1 MATLKPEIDP
11 ADVGLDAERLARL
24 DRHLRT
30 YVDDGRMPG
39 SLVTVSRHGQL
50 AHVGTYGQRDIEAGL
65 PVETD
70 TIWRIYSM
78 TKPLTA
84 VVALTL
90 WEEGAFEL
98 NDPVRWYIPSFKDL
112 RVWRGGSSVRPD
124 TEPVIEEMRIWH
136 LFTHT
141 SGLTYGFMQAHPV
154 DALYRQAGFEWG
166 VPPGLDLAGVC
177 DRLAELPL
185 VFQPGTEWNYGMS
198 TDVLGRVAEVASG
211 APFADLVQQRLL
223 DPLGMS
229 ETMWHVPDELADR
242 LAALYV
248 PTPGTGKAVRF
259 DSMGAGARTPPE
271 ATLGGGGLCST
282 AADYLRFAEMLR
294 RRGELDGARILSPET
309 VRFMASN
316 HLPGNA
322 DLTQFGRRLFS
333 ETTFDGVGFGLGV
346 SVAHRPGRR
355 EGAEQHRRPRVGRR
369 GEHRLLGRSRP
380 RPRRAVHDPAPAE
393 RLTADPFPP
402 PHAGPQRD
410 HGVTRSAVPAK
421 RRQTMSLGEETP
433 PSSADTRMPSGSVPQ

>member
-1 MATLKPEIDP
+1 MATLKSEIDP
-11 ADVGLDAERLARL
+11 ADVGLDADRLERLE
-24 DRHLRT
+24 RHLRT

-39 SLVTVSRHGQL
+39 WLVAVARRGQL
-50 AHVGTYGQRDIEAGL
+50 AHVGTYGQRDLEAGL

-78 TKPLTA
+78 TKPITA
-84 VVALTL
+84 VAALML

-98 NDPVRWYIPSFKDL
+98 NDPVRWYIPSFKGL
-112 RVWRGGSSVRPD
+112 RVWRGGSSVRPE
-124 TEPVIEEMRIWH
+124 TEPVTEEMRLWH

-177 DRLAELPL
+177 DTLAELPL

-198 TDVLGRVAEVASG
+198 TDVLGRVVEVVSG
-211 APFADLVQQRLL
+211 MPFGEFVQQRLL

-229 ETMWHVPDELADR
+229 ETMWHVPDQLADR

-248 PTPGTGKAVRF
+248 PTPGTGQAVRF
-259 DSMGAGARTPPE
+259 DSMGAAARTAQS

-282 AADYLRFAEMLR
+282 ASDYLRFAEMLR
-294 RRGELDGARILSPET
+294 RRGELDGVRLLSPRT
-309 VRFMASN
+309 VGFMASN

-346 SVAHRPGRR
+346 SVTIDPVAAKVPGNI
-355 EGAEQHRRPRVGRR
+355 G
-369 GEHRLLGRSRP
+369 
-380 RPRRAVHDPAPAE
+380 
-393 RLTADPFPP
+393 
-402 PHAGPQRD
+402 D
-410 HGVTRSAVPAK
+410 HGWGGAASTAYWVDPVLDMVVLFMTQLLPSDSLPIRARLRQLVHAAVI
-421 RRQTMSLGEETP
+421 
-433 PSSADTRMPSGSVPQ
+433 

>member
-1 MATLKPEIDP
+1 MATLKSEIDP
-11 ADVGLDAERLARL
+11 ADVGLDAERLERL
-24 DRHLRT
+24 ERHLRT

-39 SLVTVSRHGQL
+39 WLVAVARRGQL
-50 AHVGTYGQRDIEAGL
+50 AHVGTYGQRDMEAGL

-78 TKPLTA
+78 TKPITA
-84 VVALTL
+84 VAALML

-98 NDPVRWYIPSFKDL
+98 NDPVRWYIPSFKGL
-112 RVWRGGSSVRPD
+112 RVWRGGSSVRPE
-124 TEPVIEEMRIWH
+124 TEPVTEEMRIWH

-177 DRLAELPL
+177 DTLAGLPL

-198 TDVLGRVAEVASG
+198 TDVLGRVVEVVSG
-211 APFADLVQQRLL
+211 MPFAEFVQQRLL

-229 ETMWHVPDELADR
+229 ETLWHVPDELADR

-259 DSMGAGARTPPE
+259 DSMGSAARTAPS
-271 ATLGGGGLCST
+271 ATMGGGGLCST

-294 RRGELDGARILSPET
+294 RRGELDGVRLLSPRT
-309 VRFMASN
+309 VAFMASN

-322 DLTQFGRRLFS
+322 DLTKYGRRLFS

-346 SVAHRPGRR
+346 SVTIDPVAAKVPGNI
-355 EGAEQHRRPRVGRR
+355 G
-369 GEHRLLGRSRP
+369 
-380 RPRRAVHDPAPAE
+380 
-393 RLTADPFPP
+393 
-402 PHAGPQRD
+402 D
-410 HGVTRSAVPAK
+410 HGWGGAASTAYWVDPVLDMVVLFMTQLLPSDSLPIRARLRQLVHAAVI
-421 RRQTMSLGEETP
+421 E
-433 PSSADTRMPSGSVPQ
+433 

>member
-11 ADVGLDAERLARL
+11 AEAGFDAERLERL
-24 DRHLRT
+24 ERHLRT

-39 SLVTVSRHGQL
+39 WLVAVARRGQL
-50 AHVGTYGQRDIEAGL
+50 AHVATYGQRDMEAAL

-78 TKPLTA
+78 TKPITA
-84 VVALTL
+84 VAALML

-98 NDPVRWYIPSFKDL
+98 NDPVRWYIPSFKGL
-112 RVWRGGSSVRPD
+112 RVWRGGSSVRPE
-124 TEPVIEEMRIWH
+124 TEAVTEEMRMWH
-136 LFTHT
+136 LFSHT

-177 DRLAELPL
+177 DKLAELPL

-198 TDVLGRVAEVASG
+198 TDVLGRVVEVVAG
-211 APFADLVQQRLL
+211 VPFADFVQQRLL

-229 ETMWHVPDELADR
+229 ETLWHVPDELADR

-259 DSMGAGARTPPE
+259 DSMGAAARTAPT

-294 RRGELDGARILSPET
+294 RRGELDGVRLLSPRT
-309 VRFMASN
+309 VSFMASN

-346 SVAHRPGRR
+346 SVTIDPVAAKVPGN
-355 EGAEQHRRPRVGRR
+355 VG
-369 GEHRLLGRSRP
+369 
-380 RPRRAVHDPAPAE
+380 
-393 RLTADPFPP
+393 
-402 PHAGPQRD
+402 D
-410 HGVTRSAVPAK
+410 HGWGGAASTAYWVDPVLDMVVLFMTQLLPSDSLPIRA
-421 RRQTMSLGEETP
+421 RLRQLVH
-433 PSSADTRMPSGSVPQ
+433 AAII

>member
-1 MATLKPEIDP
+1 
-11 ADVGLDAERLARL
+11 
-24 DRHLRT
+24 
-30 YVDDGRMPG
+30 MPG
-39 SLVTVSRHGQL
+39 WLVAIARRGQL
-50 AHVGTYGQRDIEAGL
+50 AHVGTYGQRDLEAGL

-78 TKPLTA
+78 TKPITA
-84 VVALTL
+84 VAALML

-98 NDPVRWYIPSFKDL
+98 NDPVRWYVPSFKGL
-112 RVWRGGSSVRPD
+112 RVWRGGSSVRPE
-124 TEPVIEEMRIWH
+124 TEPVTEEMRIWH

-177 DRLAELPL
+177 DTLAGLPL

-198 TDVLGRVAEVASG
+198 TDVLGRVVEVVSG
-211 APFADLVQQRLL
+211 MPFAEFVQQRLL

-248 PTPGTGKAVRF
+248 PTPGTRKAVRF
-259 DSMGAGARTPPE
+259 DSMGSAARTAPS
-271 ATLGGGGLCST
+271 ATMGGGGLCST

-294 RRGELDGARILSPET
+294 RRGELDGVRLLSPRT
-309 VRFMASN
+309 VGFMASN

-322 DLTQFGRRLFS
+322 DLTRYGRRLFS

-346 SVAHRPGRR
+346 SVTIDPVAAKVPGNIGDHGWG
-355 EGAEQHRRPRVGRR
+355 GAASTAYWVDPVLDMVVLFMTQLLPSDSLPIRA
-369 GEHRLLGRSRP
+369 RLRQLVHAAVIIVAYD
-380 RPRRAVHDPAPAE
+380 RRAS
-393 RLTADPFPP
+393 
-402 PHAGPQRD
+402 AGGD
-410 HGVTRSAVPAK
+410 
-421 RRQTMSLGEETP
+421 MSVVA
-433 PSSADTRMPSGSVPQ
+433 S